1 LLLRQARRTESSS
14 ESEAL
19 SLKKQAITKAQIE
32 RAMKAANECGQPV
45 RQIIM
50 TPDEVRF
57 IFDEGVD
64 DEDSPIQA
72 DAPKPWPRSAL

>member
-1 LLLRQARRTESSS
+1 M
-14 ESEAL
+14 EAL
-19 SLKKQAITKAQIE
+19 ILKKQAITKAQIE

-45 RQIIM
+45 RQIVM

-64 DEDSPIQA
+64 GDDSPIHS
-72 DAPKPWPRSAL
+72 DVPKQWPRSAL

>member
-1 LLLRQARRTESSS
+1 M
-14 ESEAL
+14 
-19 SLKKQAITKAQIE
+19 KKHGITKAQIE
-32 RAMKAANECGQPV
+32 RAMKAATECGQTL
-45 RQIIM
+45 RQIVM
-50 TPDEVRF
+50 TPDEVRL

>member
-1 LLLRQARRTESSS
+1 
-14 ESEAL
+14 
-19 SLKKQAITKAQIE
+19 LKKHAITKAQIE

-45 RQIIM
+45 RQIVM

-64 DEDSPIQA
+64 GDDSPIQA
-72 DAPKPWPRSAL
+72 GAPKQWPRSAL

>member
-1 LLLRQARRTESSS
+1 ML
-14 ESEAL
+14 EAF

-45 RQIIM
+45 RQIVM
-50 TPDEVRF
+50 TSDEVRF

-64 DEDSPIQA
+64 DEDAPIQS
-72 DAPKPWPRSAL
+72 DAPKQWPRSAL

>member
-1 LLLRQARRTESSS
+1 M
-14 ESEAL
+14 
-19 SLKKQAITKAQIE
+19 KKHAITKAQIE

-45 RQIIM
+45 RQIVM

-64 DEDSPIQA
+64 DEDSPIQS
-72 DAPKPWPRSAL
+72 DTPKPWPRSAL

>member
-1 LLLRQARRTESSS
+1 M
-14 ESEAL
+14 
-19 SLKKQAITKAQIE
+19 KKHAITKAQIE
-32 RAMKAANECGQPV
+32 RTMKAANECGQTV
-45 RQIIM
+45 RQIVM

-72 DAPKPWPRSAL
+72 DAPKQWPRSAL